1 MCNDAHFGC
10 RSMHGI
16 VSSYALYDDLVAE
29 VSKQAKAACHY
40 CILHKR
46 GKVKI
51 LFFYLTTY
59 FLCFFSFSLFSQP
72 HKPNTVASSF
82 PLLAISHSSSPLSFF
97 PCYLSSVPCS
107 LSLFLPP
114 FLFSFLS
121 LSSPSIS
128 PFPLPSLPR
137 VSLSPSQHVIKSNL
151 SGSVKAKQESWMGK
165 IEIDGDWS
173 FTVHHLCL
181 CACACVCAPV
191 RALCLFWTLRCLSF
205 FCLLSF
211 LSGC

>member
-1 MCNDAHFGC
+1 
-10 RSMHGI
+10 MHGI

-40 CILHKR
+40 CILRKR

-59 FLCFFSFSLFSQP
+59 FLCFFFSSLFSHSPTNQTLWLSLFLFWP
-72 HKPNTVASSF
+72 SLTLL
-82 PLLAISHSSSPLSFF
+82 PLYLFF
-97 PCYLSSVPCS
+97 PCYRSSVPCS

-121 LSSPSIS
+121 LSRPSIS
-128 PFPLPSLPR
+128 PFPSPSLPR

-151 SGSVKAKQESWMGK
+151 SGSVKAKQES
-165 IEIDGDWS
+165 
-173 FTVHHLCL
+173 
-181 CACACVCAPV
+181 
-191 RALCLFWTLRCLSF
+191 
-205 FCLLSF
+205 
-211 LSGC
+211 

>member
-1 MCNDAHFGC
+1 MCNDARFGC

-72 HKPNTVASSF
+72 HKPNTVAFSF
-82 PLLAISHSSSPLSFF
+82 PLLATSHSSSPLPFF
-97 PCYLSSVPCS
+97 PLLPLISPLLSFSLPPSFPFFFPLSQPPLYLSLPPSLPSPCLS
-107 LSLFLPP
+107 LSLPTC
-114 FLFSFLS
+114 
-121 LSSPSIS
+121 
-128 PFPLPSLPR
+128 
-137 VSLSPSQHVIKSNL
+137 H
-151 SGSVKAKQESWMGK
+151 
-165 IEIDGDWS
+165 
-173 FTVHHLCL
+173 
-181 CACACVCAPV
+181 
-191 RALCLFWTLRCLSF
+191 
-205 FCLLSF
+205 
-211 LSGC
+211 

>member
-51 LFFYLTTY
+51 LFFYFTTY

-72 HKPNTVASSF
+72 HKPNTVAFSF

-121 LSSPSIS
+121 LSRPSIS

-151 SGSVKAKQESWMGK
+151 SGSVKAKQES
-165 IEIDGDWS
+165 
-173 FTVHHLCL
+173 
-181 CACACVCAPV
+181 
-191 RALCLFWTLRCLSF
+191 
-205 FCLLSF
+205 
-211 LSGC
+211 